1 MCYSLQN
8 VSPNWFG
15 LNIQIVLHT
24 QTPNKSSLY
33 SKSTATCIYKSF
45 EILQV
50 LLFENQHI
58 IYLLSTIT
66 NFKEI
71 LETFTTV

>member
-1 MCYSLQN
+1 MCYSLKN

-33 SKSTATCIYKSF
+33 SKSTAF
-45 EILQV
+45 LQV
-50 LLFENQHI
+50 LLFEHQHTLI
-58 IYLLSTIT
+58 IYYPQLQTL
-66 NFKEI
+66 KRY
-71 LETFTTV
+71 